1 MTAMRMPT
9 PAQRPLP
16 LAGVVITRNEADRIA
31 RCVHSLAAVCAEVWV
46 LDSGSTDATVE
57 VARAAGAIVRQQEW
71 LGFAAQKNAVIALAT
86 QPWVILLD
94 ADEWLADGAAER
106 LRALFA
112 RDVESADVW
121 ELRRRTHYL
130 GAVLRFG
137 GWGNEKVKR
146 LFRNDLRFKPGH
158 VHEKMDV
165 AGRRVRVS
173 DVRMEHDTARNAAE
187 YRAKLDRYAQ
197 LSAEQAHAQGRRATA
212 LAPALHAVAYVVKT
226 VLLRGGF
233 FDGPGAWRYHAEH
246 VRYVWSKYERLRT
259 WGNRSRAGKS

>member
-1 MTAMRMPT
+1 MAAPT
-9 PAQRPLP
+9 SVATPGSRPLP

-31 RCVHSLAAVCAEVWV
+31 RCVRSLAEVCAEVWV
-46 LDSGSTDATVE
+46 LDSGSTDATAE
-57 VARAAGAIVRQQEW
+57 LARAAGAQVREQAW
-71 LGFAAQKNAVIALAT
+71 LGFAAQKNAAIALAT

-112 RDVESADVW
+112 GEVERADVW

-165 AGRRVRVS
+165 GGRHVRTCG
-173 DVRMEHDTARNAAE
+173 VRMEHDTARSGAE
-187 YRAKLDRYAQ
+187 YRAKLDRYAR
-197 LSAEQAHAQGRRATA
+197 LFAEQAHAQGRRASP
-212 LAPALHAVAYVVKT
+212 LAPGLHAAAYLLKT

-233 FDGPGAWRYHAEH
+233 LDGPAAWRYHAEH
-246 VRYVWSKYERLRT
+246 VRYVWAKYRHLRALASPAT
-259 WGNRSRAGKS
+259 R